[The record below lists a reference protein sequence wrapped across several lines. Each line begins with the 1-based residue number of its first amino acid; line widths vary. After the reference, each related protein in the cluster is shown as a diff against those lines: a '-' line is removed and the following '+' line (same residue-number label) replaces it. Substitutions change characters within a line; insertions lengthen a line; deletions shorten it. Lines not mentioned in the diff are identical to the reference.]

1 MGSDTPF
8 DADSLDQER
17 RDAIRRGVASARD
30 KIAAGVPELGKKVN
44 GWVMMDPFGNRDF
57 YKGDFLKRAS
67 GAMMGWGGND
77 AIEAFYPSIQ
87 VDSDG
92 NKLDGNQKY
101 QLTLDVPLPVNAFWS
116 VTMYDTSYDGTA
128 GYMVDNPIDRYLI
141 NSLTPGTVVEDG
153 KLVVTMQ
160 REEPTDPTERANWLP
175 TPDGNFYMLLRLYWP
190 KKEALDG
197 TWKPNLV
204 MKVS

>member
-1 MGSDTPF
+1 
-8 DADSLDQER
+8 
-17 RDAIRRGVASARD
+17 
-30 KIAAGVPELGKKVN
+30 
-44 GWVMMDPFGNRDF
+44 
-57 YKGDFLKRAS
+57 
-67 GAMMGWGGND
+67 MMGWGGND
-77 AIEAFYPSIQ
+77 AIEAFYPSIN
-87 VDSDG
+87 VDQDG
-92 NKLDGNQKY
+92 NKLDGNRKY

-175 TPDGNFYMLLRLYWP
+175 TPDGNFYLLLRLYWP
-190 KKEALDG
+190 KPEALDG
-197 TWKPNLV
+197 TWKPNRV
-204 MKVS
+204 MKVD